1 MPESGSRL
9 SVTNYELMK
18 VALGE
23 AEADLAIVNGAIV
36 NVYTGEVL
44 TGDTVLIKGDT

>member
-1 MPESGSRL
+1 MTIEQMH
-9 SVTNYELMK
+9 ELMK

-23 AEADLAIVNGAIV
+23 TEADLAVVNGDIV

-44 TGDTVLIKGDT
+44 NGQPS